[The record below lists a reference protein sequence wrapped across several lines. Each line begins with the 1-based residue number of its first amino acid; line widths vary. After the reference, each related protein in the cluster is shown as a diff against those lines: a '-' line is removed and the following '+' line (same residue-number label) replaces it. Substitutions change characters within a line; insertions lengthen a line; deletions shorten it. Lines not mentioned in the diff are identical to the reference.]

1 MCGATYTHVASPRRP
16 SQDFN
21 FESQSKLG
29 GMCFHEVFQHVLCF
43 GCSHIHQE
51 ISPPRRLR
59 SVPRTPS
66 PVARSGS
73 AMAAPPTPRRR
84 RSPDP
89 STSSEEARIRE
100 AAASPPT
107 PRAPPPTSRSAASQ
121 AEDDEGESPP
131 PFLPPLPAMV
141 PMIKPAGDE
150 DESPDSAA
158 PQPGDE
164 DESPE
169 LAAPKPGDEDES
181 PEAAAP
187 QPPRVRLRWRRLRR
201 KTSDPGVLR
210 PQA

>member
-51 ISPPRRLR
+51 LSPARRLR

-73 AMAAPPTPRRR
+73 AMASPPTPRRR

-89 STSSEEARIRE
+89 STSSEEAL
-100 AAASPPT
+100 AT
-107 PRAPPPTSRSAASQ
+107 PRAPPPTPRSTASQ

-131 PFLPPLPAMV
+131 PFLPPLPAIVAM
-141 PMIKPAGDE
+141 MKPA
-150 DESPDSAA
+150 
-158 PQPGDE
+158 GDE

-201 KTSDPGVLR
+201 KTSDPGVLS

>member
-1 MCGATYTHVASPRRP
+1 MCWATYTHVASPRRP

-51 ISPPRRLR
+51 LSPARRLR

-73 AMAAPPTPRRR
+73 AMA
-84 RSPDP
+84 
-89 STSSEEARIRE
+89 
-100 AAASPPT
+100 SPPT
-107 PRAPPPTSRSAASQ
+107 PRAPPSTSSEEALPRAPPPTPRSTASQ

-131 PFLPPLPAMV
+131 PFLPPLPAIVAM
-141 PMIKPAGDE
+141 MKPAGDE

-201 KTSDPGVLR
+201 KTSDQGVLS